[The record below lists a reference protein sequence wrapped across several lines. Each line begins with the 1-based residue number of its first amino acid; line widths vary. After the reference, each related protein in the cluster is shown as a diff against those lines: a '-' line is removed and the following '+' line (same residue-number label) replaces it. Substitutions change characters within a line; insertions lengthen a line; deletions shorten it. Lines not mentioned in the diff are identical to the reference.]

1 MKNTTHKIVLA
12 LAVILTLVWGFG
24 CINPQDTQRA
34 ADAHQ
39 HFEDVRAQAA
49 ADVAAGTITPEQAT
63 KIMADAIK
71 SLGDELKAIGEDVKE
86 RTPFDWQGIV
96 NSVIGGVLGFGAT
109 RITRG
114 PPTKK

>member
-1 MKNTTHKIVLA
+1 MKNNTHKIVLA

-24 CINPQDTQRA
+24 CITAEDTQRG

-39 HFEDVRAQAA
+39 KFEDTRAQAA
-49 ADVAAGTITPEQAT
+49 ADVAAGKITAEQAAQ
-63 KIMADAIK
+63 IMADALK
-71 SLGDELKAIGEDVKE
+71 SLGDELKAIGHDVKD

-96 NSVIGGVLGFGAT
+96 NSVLGGVIGFGAT